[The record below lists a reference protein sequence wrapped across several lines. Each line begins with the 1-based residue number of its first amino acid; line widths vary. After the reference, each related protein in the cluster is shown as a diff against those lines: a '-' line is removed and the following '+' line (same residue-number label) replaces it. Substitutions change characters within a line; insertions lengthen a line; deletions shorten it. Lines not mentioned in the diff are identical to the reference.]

1 MHLKSALVRLSFFA
15 MATFIRVALAT
26 FIAPSILNAQA
37 ADCPPVGNP
46 DAFLCSL
53 SADAQRAADPAG
65 DLNYATKLIQ
75 MIAPHV
81 SQGNVTQLAQ
91 RLASADQAARHNP
104 GKYIPETAIAASFNR
119 LMAQVIDK
127 SAPPIRTDAQTVHK
141 LRGMLAA
148 KAPALFSIKEHPS
161 SCLPDE
167 AVFLIFEL
175 TFNNGR
181 VVSAHPGQSLLSAE
195 NAMLAEDAANDASLK
210 LDQYLAAH
218 WTWTNMALLKRLLS
232 DMGI

>member
-1 MHLKSALVRLSFFA
+1 MTTLICVALV
-15 MATFIRVALAT
+15 T
-26 FIAPSILNAQA
+26 FIAPLILCAQTA
-37 ADCPPVGNP
+37 GCPPIGNP

-65 DLNYATKLIQ
+65 DLNYATKLIR
-75 MIAPHV
+75 MIAPHI

-91 RLASADQAARHNP
+91 RLASADQAARHDP
-104 GKYIPETAIAASFNR
+104 GKYIPETTIAAAFNR
-119 LMAQVIDK
+119 FMAQVIDK
-127 SAPPIRTDAQTVHK
+127 DAPPIRTDAQTVHR
-141 LRGMLAA
+141 LRWGLVG
-148 KAPALFSIKEHPS
+148 KSPALFSVKEHPA

-175 TFNNGR
+175 IFNNGR
-181 VVSAHPGQSLLSAE
+181 VVSVLPGQSLPAVE
-195 NAMLAEDAANDASLK
+195 HAMLVENAANDAYIK

-218 WTWTNMALLKRLLS
+218 WTWTNMALLKRLLG